1 MAEIGSFALLLALAL
16 SVYSFVAGIIA
27 IAFQRRPAVVLTGAA
42 SGPPRK
48 STSAAENSLAELLR
62 LGSERIGETAR
73 RAGIAI
79 FYAVLLASVILVI
92 CAFHDDFSIAYIFHH
107 SNRDLPGPY
116 KFAVLWSGQEGSLLF
131 WSLLLAA
138 YGFVLRLRYKTDARL
153 FAYASTVV
161 AGVQVFFLLLLN
173 FAAHPFAIMQGSI
186 PADGSG
192 LNPLL
197 QYPEMVIHPPMLY
210 LGYVGFTVPFAF
222 ALGALIM
229 KYPGEKWIHITRRW
243 TMVTWAFLTC
253 GIFLGAHWAY
263 SVLGWGGY
271 WGWDPVENASLMP
284 WLAGTAFLHSV
295 MMQEK
300 RGMLKMWN
308 MWLVFATFWLAILGT
323 FLTRSGIISSV
334 HAFAQSSIGDWFA
347 WFLLI
352 TLLAFGFFFFKN
364 KSHLRSEH
372 KLESLVSRESSF
384 LFNNLLFILLT
395 FTVLWGT
402 WFPKISE
409 LVQGNKVTVGAPF
422 YNRVAIPVALLLLIL
437 TAVGPLLA
445 WRKTSLE
452 SLKRNFMWPAI
463 GATAVAIFLMA
474 TPESWGSVFGLKPW
488 KDVSYFYSLMAI
500 ALAVL
505 VTLTVASEFWRGGR
519 VIAKHTGQGM
529 FASMV
534 QLTHRNTRRYGGYI
548 VHFGVV
554 VVIIGLAGAA
564 FNQDKEQEM
573 SYGDKMAIGP
583 YTLVCRSYTDDD
595 APNYASEWALL
606 DVYKDGKPIGTMTP
620 VRRFYKASQ
629 QTSTMPDIRSTL
641 NDDLYVVFEGI
652 NQDNGHPILKAHLN
666 PLVMWIWMGVWI
678 MLIGTVLALVP
689 NAPAPVRIAAAE
701 RLRPVHATPVATGD

>member
-1 MAEIGSFALLLALAL
+1 MSQFSRVALPQIGSFALLLALGLAG
-16 SVYSFVAGIIA
+16 YSFLVGAVALMAG
-27 IAFQRRPAVVLTGAA
+27 
-42 SGPPRK
+42 GP
-48 STSAAENSLAELLR
+48 
-62 LGSERIGETAR
+62 GSERLGETAR
-73 RAGIAI
+73 RAGIAAFGTI
-79 FYAVLLASVILVI
+79 LLAAVFLVATAFSDNFSVP
-92 CAFHDDFSIAYIFHH
+92 YIFPH
-107 SNRDLPGPY
+107 STRDLPGPY

-138 YGFVLRLRYKTDARL
+138 YGFVLRLRYKTDPRL
-153 FAYASTVV
+153 FAYASVV
-161 AGVQVFFLLLLN
+161 IAGVQVFFLLLLN
-173 FAAHPFAIMQGSI
+173 IAAHPFAILEGQI
-186 PADGSG
+186 PPDGSG

-253 GIFLGAHWAY
+253 GVFLGAHWAY

-271 WGWDPVENASLMP
+271 WGWDPVENDALMP
-284 WLAGTAFLHSV
+284 WLTGTAFLHSV

-308 MWLVFATFWLAILGT
+308 MWLVFFTFWLAILGT

-334 HAFAQSSIGDWFA
+334 HAFAQSSIGSWLWYFLALTFA
-347 WFLLI
+347 VFL
-352 TLLAFGFFFFKN
+352 FFFLKN
-364 KSHLRSEH
+364 QEHLRSEH
-372 KLESLVSRESSF
+372 TLEALVSRESSF
-384 LFNNLLFILLT
+384 LFNNLLFVLLC

-452 SLKRNFMWPAI
+452 SLKRNFLWPTI
-463 GATAVAIFLMA
+463 GAIAVAVFLIL
-474 TPESWGSVFGLKPW
+474 TPPSWGGPFGLRPW
-488 KDVSYFYSLMAI
+488 QDVSYFYSLMAI
-500 ALAVL
+500 GLCVL
-505 VTLTVASEFWRGGR
+505 VTLTVASEFYRGGR
-519 VIAKHTGQGM
+519 VISDKTGQGI

-534 QLTHRNTRRYGGYI
+534 QLTNRNTRRYGGYI

-564 FNQDKEQEM
+564 FNQDKESEKGLA
-573 SYGDKMAIGP
+573 YGDHMRIGS
-583 YTLVCRSYTDDD
+583 YDLVCRSYTQDDN
-595 APNYASEWALL
+595 PNYSSEWAIM
-606 DVYKDGKPIGTMTP
+606 DVYQNGKMIDTLTP
-620 VRRFYKASQ
+620 Q
-629 QTSTMPDIRSTL
+629 
-641 NDDLYVVFEGI
+641 
-652 NQDNGHPILKAHLN
+652 
-666 PLVMWIWMGVWI
+666 
-678 MLIGTVLALVP
+678 
-689 NAPAPVRIAAAE
+689 
-701 RLRPVHATPVATGD
+701 RLF